1 MGKESNC
8 ISLTI
13 LKNAQKASNIYWKY
27 GEKHDI
33 SAVST
38 GGDKRWLRSL
48 HWTSIS
54 DGSLVMD
61 SVAFHTSKS
70 AKNI

>member
-13 LKNAQKASNIYWKY
+13 LKNAQKAIFTENMMKNMTFLL
-27 GEKHDI
+27 
-33 SAVST
+33 SAPEVT
-38 GGDKRWLRSL
+38 NVDWEGL
-48 HWTSIS
+48 HRTSIS